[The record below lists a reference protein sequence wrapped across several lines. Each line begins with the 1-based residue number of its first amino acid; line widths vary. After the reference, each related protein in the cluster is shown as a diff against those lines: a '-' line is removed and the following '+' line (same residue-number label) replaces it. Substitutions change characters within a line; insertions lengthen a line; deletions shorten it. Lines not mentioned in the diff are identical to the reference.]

1 MLQTWI
7 NIMNIKMRMVKG
19 GGGYDRI
26 KLYIITR
33 VNSKS
38 MANMTEKLKTKYM
51 MWSQEDVEKDITGSY
66 GYSW

>member
-1 MLQTWI
+1 MDKYYEYQ
-7 NIMNIKMRMVKG
+7 NENG
-19 GGGYDRI
+19 EGGGYDRI